1 MTSTSAQQT
10 FRWIPGDYNLIG
22 DTRWKDQ
29 NRRTRP
35 FRFENPKIQS
45 HATVA
50 LGGIIRMLSLSRTS
64 RPWRGVTRQNHH
76 HHHPSHFSRF
86 FLHFFSI
93 VGVRFLFDENQS
105 KTFLLCKT
113 LANGDN
119 AFVQHAPRPQSLII
133 SVLLGYSACQTAS
146 ESIISLANKI
156 PSPLSTAAD
165 SRGPWRR
172 LEKNQLDWHRL
183 IAHSGL
189 KIGKTRQTVNQIH
202 SISAGIKS
210 GCFTSK

>member
-29 NRRTRP
+29 NRRTLP
-35 FRFENPKIQS
+35 FRFENPKNPIPCNS
-45 HATVA
+45 GTVELYA
-50 LGGIIRMLSLSRTS
+50 CCPSAGPAGPAVRDGASPARIIIIIILVIFLVSFFISFLLLASVFSLMR
-64 RPWRGVTRQNHH
+64 
-76 HHHPSHFSRF
+76 
-86 FLHFFSI
+86 I
-93 VGVRFLFDENQS
+93 NQ
-105 KTFLLCKT
+105 TFLLCKT

-156 PSPLSTAAD
+156 PPPLSTAAD

-210 GCFTSK
+210 GCFT